1 MLNLKMENKM
11 QTLINPHILALT
23 PYQSARKI
31 GGNGTIW
38 LNANEYPLSPNELLV
53 NLNLDNLNRYPEPQ
67 PQSVISAYANYAK
80 VNANQILITRGG
92 DEGIELII
100 RAFCENNDSVLY
112 CPPTYGMYKVSSDT
126 LNINSKTVPL
136 TDKFQLNLKEIEKNL
151 DKVKVI
157 FVCSPNNPTGNLL
170 NKDDIIQLLDMT
182 KNKAMVVVDEAYI
195 DFCLDKS
202 LANELANFDNL
213 IIIRTLSKA
222 FALASIRC
230 GFVLAND
237 WIIQSLQKII
247 APYPIPTPCALIA
260 KSALSN
266 TGIQTMQDKVAITLN
281 HKSWLENE
289 LNNLQIVQKIYPSFA
304 NFILVAFKDGQAVFD
319 TLWEQGIIARNQHT
333 ALNLANCVRISIGTQ
348 DENLALINVL
358 KEL

>member
-1 MLNLKMENKM
+1 M
-11 QTLINPHILALT
+11 QTLIKKSVQTLT

-38 LNANEYPLSPNELLV
+38 LNANEYPISPNELLT
-53 NLNLDNLNRYPEPQ
+53 NLSLENLNRYPEPQ
-67 PQSVISAYANYAK
+67 PQSIITAYANYAG
-80 VNANQILITRGG
+80 VNNNQILITRGG

-100 RAFCENNDSVLY
+100 RAFCENDESVLY

-126 LNINSKTVPL
+126 LNINTKTIPL
-136 TDKFQLNLKEIEKNL
+136 TAEFQLNLAEIENNL

-157 FVCSPNNPTGNLL
+157 FICSPNNPTGNLL

-182 KNKAMVVVDEAYI
+182 KNKAVAVVDEAYI
-195 DFCLDKS
+195 DFCLDNS
-202 LANELANFDNL
+202 IVDELNHFDNL

-230 GFVLAND
+230 GFILANE

-260 KSALSN
+260 ESALSDI
-266 TGIQTMQDKVAITLN
+266 GIQAMQDKVAITLDN
-281 HKSWLENE
+281 KLWLENE
-289 LNNLQIVQKIYPSFA
+289 LSNLEIVQNIYPSVA
-304 NFILVAFKDGQAVFD
+304 NFILVTFKDGQAVFD
-319 TLWEQGIIARNQHT
+319 KLWEQGIIARNQHT
-333 ALNLANCVRISIGTQ
+333 ALNLANCIRISIGT
-348 DENLALINVL
+348 DKENLALINTL
-358 KEL
+358 KKF

>member
-1 MLNLKMENKM
+1 MQNLIKNSV
-11 QTLINPHILALT
+11 QTLT

-38 LNANEYPLSPNELLV
+38 LNANEYPLSPNELLA

-136 TDKFQLNLKEIEKNL
+136 TAEFQLNLKEIEKNL
-151 DKVKVI
+151 EKVKVI

-170 NKDDIIQLLDMT
+170 NKDDIIQLLNMT
-182 KNKAMVVVDEAYI
+182 KNKAVVVVDEAYI
-195 DFCLDKS
+195 DFCLEQS
-202 LANELANFDNL
+202 LANELTNFDNL

-237 WIIQSLQKII
+237 WVIQSLQKII

-281 HKSWLENE
+281 NKSWLENE
-289 LNNLQIVQKIYPSFA
+289 LSKLQIVQKIYPSCA
-304 NFILVAFKDGQAVFD
+304 NFILVAFKGGQAVFD

-333 ALNLANCVRISIGTQ
+333 ALNLANCIRISIGTQ
-348 DENLALINVL
+348 DENLALINAL
-358 KEL
+358 KKF

>member
-1 MLNLKMENKM
+1 M

-38 LNANEYPLSPNELLV
+38 LNANEYPLSPNELLA

-80 VNANQILITRGG
+80 VNTNQILITRGG

-126 LNINSKTVPL
+126 LNIQTKTVPL
-136 TDKFQLNLKEIEKNL
+136 TADFQLNLKEIEKHL
-151 DKVKVI
+151 EKVKVI

-170 NKDDIIQLLDMT
+170 NKDDIIQLLNMT
-182 KNKAMVVVDEAYI
+182 KNKAVVVVDEAYI

-202 LANELANFDNL
+202 LANELTNFDNL

-230 GFVLAND
+230 GFVLANE

-260 KSALSN
+260 ESALSN
-266 TGIQTMQDKVAITLN
+266 TGIQTMQDKVAITLTN
-281 HKSWLENE
+281 KSWLENE
-289 LNNLQIVQKIYPSFA
+289 LSKLQIVQKIYPSCA

-333 ALNLANCVRISIGTQ
+333 ALNLANCIRISIGTQ
-348 DENLALINVL
+348 DENLALINAL
-358 KEL
+358 KKF

>member
-1 MLNLKMENKM
+1 M

-38 LNANEYPLSPNELLV
+38 LNANEYPLSPNELLA

-80 VNANQILITRGG
+80 VNTNQILITRGG

-100 RAFCENNDSVLY
+100 RAFCDNDDSVLY

-136 TDKFQLNLKEIEKNL
+136 TDEFQLNLKEIENNL

-170 NKDDIIQLLDMT
+170 NKDDIIQLLNMT
-182 KNKAMVVVDEAYI
+182 KNKAVVVVDEAYI

-202 LANELANFDNL
+202 LANELTNFDNL

-260 KSALSN
+260 ESALSN

-281 HKSWLENE
+281 NKSWLENE
-289 LNNLQIVQKIYPSFA
+289 LSKLQIVQKIYPSCA
-304 NFILVAFKDGQAVFD
+304 NFILVAFKDGQTVFD

-333 ALNLANCVRISIGTQ
+333 ALNLANCIRISIGT
-348 DENLALINVL
+348 DKENLALINAL
-358 KEL
+358 KNI

>member
-1 MLNLKMENKM
+1 MQNLIKNSVK
-11 QTLINPHILALT
+11 TLT

-38 LNANEYPLSPNELLV
+38 LNANEYPLSPNELLA
-53 NLNLDNLNRYPEPQ
+53 NLNLGDLNRYPEPQ
-67 PQSVISAYANYAK
+67 PQSVITAYAKYAG
-80 VNANQILITRGG
+80 VNNNQILITRGG

-100 RAFCENNDSVLY
+100 RAFCENDECVLY

-126 LNINSKTVPL
+126 LNIQTKTVPL
-136 TDKFQLNLKEIEKNL
+136 TDDFQLNLTEIEKQL

-157 FVCSPNNPTGNLL
+157 FICSPNNPTGNLL
-170 NKDDIIQLLDMT
+170 NKADIIALLTMT

-202 LANELANFDNL
+202 IASELNHFDNL

-237 WIIQSLQKII
+237 WVIQSLQKII
-247 APYPIPTPCALIA
+247 APYPIPTPCASIA
-260 KSALSN
+260 ELALSDI
-266 TGIQTMQDKVAITLN
+266 GIQAMQDKVAITLDN
-281 HKSWLENE
+281 KLWLENE
-289 LNNLQIVQKIYPSFA
+289 LSTLEIVQNIYPSVA
-304 NFILVAFKDGQAVFD
+304 NFILVTFKDGQAVFD

-333 ALNLANCVRISIGTQ
+333 ALNLANGIRISIGTM
-348 DENLALINVL
+348 DENKALITAL
-358 KEL
+358 KDM

>member
-1 MLNLKMENKM
+1 M
-11 QTLINPHILALT
+11 QKLIKKSVQTLT

-38 LNANEYPLSPNELLV
+38 LNANECPLSPNELL
-53 NLNLDNLNRYPEPQ
+53 NHLNLDNLNRYPEPQ
-67 PQSVISAYANYAK
+67 PQSVITAYANYAK

-100 RAFCENNDSVLY
+100 RAFCENDECVLY

-126 LNINSKTVPL
+126 LNINTKTVPL
-136 TDKFQLNLKEIEKNL
+136 TAEFQLNLAEIEKNL
-151 DKVKVI
+151 DKFKVI

-182 KNKAMVVVDEAYI
+182 KNKAVVVVDEAYI
-195 DFCLDKS
+195 DFCVDNS
-202 LANELANFDNL
+202 IVDELNHFDNL

-230 GFVLAND
+230 GFILANE

-260 KSALSN
+260 ESALSD
-266 TGIQTMQDKVAITLN
+266 TGIQAMQDKVTITLDN
-281 HKSWLENE
+281 KTWLENE
-289 LNNLQIVQKIYPSFA
+289 LSNLEIVQNIYPSVA
-304 NFILVAFKDGQAVFD
+304 NFILVEFKDGQAVFD

-333 ALNLANCVRISIGTQ
+333 ALNLANCIRISIGT
-348 DENLALINVL
+348 DKENLALINAL
-358 KEL
+358 KKF

>member
-1 MLNLKMENKM
+1 M

-38 LNANEYPLSPNELLV
+38 LNANEYPLSPNELLA

-67 PQSVISAYANYAK
+67 PQSVISAYANYAG
-80 VNANQILITRGG
+80 VNNNQILITRGG

-126 LNINSKTVPL
+126 LNINTKTVPL
-136 TDKFQLNLKEIEKNL
+136 TAEFQLNLKEIEKNL

-170 NKDDIIQLLDMT
+170 NKDDIIQLLNMT
-182 KNKAMVVVDEAYI
+182 KNKAVVVVDEAYI

-202 LANELANFDNL
+202 LANELTNFDHL

-230 GFVLAND
+230 GFILAND

-260 KSALSN
+260 ESALSN
-266 TGIQTMQDKVAITLN
+266 TGIQIMQDKVAITLN
-281 HKSWLENE
+281 NKSWLENE
-289 LNNLQIVQKIYPSFA
+289 LSKLQIVQKIYPSCA
-304 NFILVAFKDGQAVFD
+304 NFILVEFKDGQKVFE

-333 ALNLANCVRISIGTQ
+333 ALNLTNCIRISIGT
-348 DENLALINVL
+348 DKENLALINAL
-358 KEL
+358 KNI